1 MRTSIIRAG
10 SAGRAG
16 HRRRGRGR
24 GKNAADRQGPRCR
37 GIEGIERNG
46 RAGGNGEEPWTT
58 ASAPI
63 DRAPGSEGPGEPLS
77 ALARHDVALTGSLA
91 SGSSVALLDIDA
103 DYTPAQ
109 VAQRLRMSRTH
120 PYKPLDSGRIPSH
133 RVGRDRRIAG
143 RDAVAFERHRQ
154 EERRALAERFAGAQ
168 TIRRGAVDGLAAEL

>member
-1 MRTSIIRAG
+1 MPGDREEQQ
-10 SAGRAG
+10 GR
-16 HRRRGRGR
+16 
-24 GKNAADRQGPRCR
+24 
-37 GIEGIERNG
+37 
-46 RAGGNGEEPWTT
+46 GNGEEPWTT

-120 PYKPLDSGRIPSH
+120 PYKLLDSGRIPSH

-143 RDAVAFERHRQ
+143 RDAVAFERHHQ